1 MKENRVYWNSNTCK
15 RIIKAF
21 DQSDELVLSTQ
32 QIHSI
37 MMEQRNTYGAKLKSC
52 PTRQSVAQTLNK
64 YPFFEKAGMSRE
76 KSIGGNGMNVCLW
89 RISAVE

>member
-1 MKENRVYWNSNTCK
+1 
-15 RIIKAF
+15 
-21 DQSDELVLSTQ
+21 
-32 QIHSI
+32 
-37 MMEQRNTYGAKLKSC
+37 MEQRNTYGAKLKSC

-89 RISAVE
+89 RMSAVE